1 MKIYE
6 KYSGEYAKAALF
18 YGIDPQDIVSMLS
31 CLQPKISCYRKNDII
46 INAGEKLESIGM
58 VLSGEVAVIKENA
71 AGNRVMMMLI
81 GPGDLF
87 GETVAFAGSPR
98 WPATV
103 QAQAASDIMFIPLGK
118 IVGEC
123 EKMCSWHRGLISNML
138 RIIAERA
145 LMLNKKVEYLA
156 IRSMRGKLSAY
167 LLEEYKKAGTTT
179 FSLPLKRNELADFL
193 NVSRPSMSREMS
205 RMRDEGVIDFHLS
218 AITIKNMNGL
228 KRMLE

>member
-6 KYSGEYAKAALF
+6 KYSGEYSKSALF
-18 YGIDPQDIVSMLS
+18 RGIAPQDIVSMLY
-31 CLQPKISCYRKNDII
+31 CLQPRISGYRKNEIV
-46 INAGEKLESIGM
+46 INAGERLDSIGM
-58 VLSGEVAVIKENA
+58 VLSGEAVVIKENS
-71 AGNRVMMMLI
+71 AGNRNMMMLL
-81 GPGDLF
+81 GPGELF

-103 QAQAASDIMFIPLGK
+103 QALTACDIMFIPIGK

-167 LLEEYKKAGTTT
+167 LLDEYKRAGTAT
-179 FSLPLKRNELADFL
+179 FSLSLKRNGLADFL

-218 AITIKNMNGL
+218 AIMIKDLDGL